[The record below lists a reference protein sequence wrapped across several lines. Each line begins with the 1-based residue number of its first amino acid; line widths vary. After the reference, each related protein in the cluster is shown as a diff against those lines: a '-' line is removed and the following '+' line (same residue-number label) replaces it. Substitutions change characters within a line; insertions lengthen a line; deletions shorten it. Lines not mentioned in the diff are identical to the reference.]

1 MILMPDSAF
10 PHLTDAHPS
19 LALAALKEITTEES
33 IGDLEVETIDHDG
46 IATLQYAC
54 KLDGYPNWRWNVSLA
69 TLPGEEPTVMEAEL
83 LPADGALVAPE
94 WVPWSV
100 RLAEFLE
107 AQKQAAAAGIELDEE
122 LPEGLLDLAEG
133 ALDGTVLGDEL
144 EDLDDYSD
152 DDDDDDDD
160 LDEDDDSDDDDDDE
174 DDEEDD
180 VSLVSAHTHGGDI
193 DGVDID
199 DLDDSLEADD
209 EDSDDED

>member
-1 MILMPDSAF
+1 MTLMSKAF
-10 PHLTDAHPS
+10 PQLTALHQK
-19 LALAALKEITTEES
+19 LALAALHEITTPES
-33 IGDLEVETIDHDG
+33 IGELEVETIDHDG

-69 TLPGEEPTVMEAEL
+69 TLEGEDPTVMEAEL
-83 LPADGALVAPE
+83 LPAEGALVAPE

-133 ALDGTVLGDEL
+133 ALDGTVLDDEL
-144 EDLDDYSD
+144 EDLDDSD
-152 DDDDDDDD
+152 DEDDDLEDDEDED
-160 LDEDDDSDDDDDDE
+160 LDEDEDDDE
-174 DDEEDD
+174 SDDEDEED
-180 VSLVSAHTHGGDI
+180 LVSAPTHGGDI

-199 DLDDSLEADD
+199 DLDDSVNAD
-209 EDSDDED
+209 EEN

>member
-10 PHLTDAHPS
+10 PHLTDAHQS

-33 IGDLEVETIDHDG
+33 IGELEVETIDHDG

-83 LPADGALVAPE
+83 LPAEGALVAPE

-144 EDLDDYSD
+144 EDLDDDSD
-152 DDDDDDDD
+152 DDDEDDDD
-160 LDEDDDSDDDDDDE
+160 LDEDDESDDDDE
-174 DDEEDD
+174 DDDDED

>member
-10 PHLTDAHPS
+10 PHLTDVHQS

-33 IGDLEVETIDHDG
+33 IGELEVETIDHDG

-83 LPADGALVAPE
+83 LPAEGALVAPE

-144 EDLDDYSD
+144 EDLDDDSED
-152 DDDDDDDD
+152 DDEDDD
-160 LDEDDDSDDDDDDE
+160 LEEDDDSDDDDDEDE
-174 DDEEDD
+174 DDD

-209 EDSDDED
+209 EDATEEDEED

>member
-1 MILMPDSAF
+1 MSKAF
-10 PHLTDAHPS
+10 PQLTALHQT
-19 LALAALKEITTEES
+19 LALAALHEITTPES
-33 IGDLEVETIDHDG
+33 IGELEVETIDHDG

-69 TLPGEEPTVMEAEL
+69 TLEGEDPTVMEAEL
-83 LPADGALVAPE
+83 LPAEGALVAPE

-133 ALDGTVLGDEL
+133 ALDGTVLDDEL
-144 EDLDDYSD
+144 EDLDDSD
-152 DDDDDDDD
+152 DEDDDLEDDEDED
-160 LDEDDDSDDDDDDE
+160 LDEDEDDDE
-174 DDEEDD
+174 SDDEDEED
-180 VSLVSAHTHGGDI
+180 LVSAPTHGGDI

-199 DLDDSLEADD
+199 DLDDSVNAD
-209 EDSDDED
+209 EEN